1 MLGIPI
7 LLIIMALWP
16 SIAAAQPVL
25 SRDDTSQPEAPA
37 VILGEKPRQR
47 TVVVVICLA
56 LMFSLAL
63 AQGKQFPNKGLFWG
77 IR

>member
-1 MLGIPI
+1 ML
-7 LLIIMALWP
+7 LTNMAFW
-16 SIAAAQPVL
+16 SSVAAAQPVL

-37 VILGEKPRQR
+37 VIFGEKSRQR

-63 AQGKQFPNKGLFWG
+63 AQGKQPHDEGLFWG
-77 IR
+77 IC